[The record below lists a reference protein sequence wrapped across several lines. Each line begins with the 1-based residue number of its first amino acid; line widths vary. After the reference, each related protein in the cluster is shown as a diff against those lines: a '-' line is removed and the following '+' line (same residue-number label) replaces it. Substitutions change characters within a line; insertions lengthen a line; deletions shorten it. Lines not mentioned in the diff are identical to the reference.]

1 MKISIERH
9 LYAPELN
16 KIIFL
21 NGASIKAPS
30 ITSIK
35 EARAKILKKPKT
47 GLMCVAESVYMEKE
61 FQNLNRVVASGFC
74 ESRLEAY
81 KFTRQFKQKGGALL
95 DGRTLPP
102 NKIKLKFYYL

>member
-1 MKISIERH
+1 MKIAIERH

-16 KIIFL
+16 KIIFS

-35 EARAKILKKPKT
+35 EARAKILKKPRA
-47 GLMCVAESVYMEKE
+47 GLMCVAESVYTDIEY
-61 FQNLNRVVASGFC
+61 QNLNRVVASGFC
-74 ESRLEAY
+74 ASRIEAF

-95 DGRTLPP
+95 DGRILPP
-102 NKIKLKFYYL
+102 NKIKLSFYYL